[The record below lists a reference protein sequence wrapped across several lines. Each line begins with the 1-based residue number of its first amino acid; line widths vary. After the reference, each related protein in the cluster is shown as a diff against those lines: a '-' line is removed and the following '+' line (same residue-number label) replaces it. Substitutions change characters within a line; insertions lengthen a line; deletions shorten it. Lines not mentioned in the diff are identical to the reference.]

1 MSKGIVLL
9 TGLNGFI
16 AARAAEAFLQAGYS
30 IRGTVRARAS
40 AKAVVDALSQYGAD
54 KLEVIEVPDIAAAG
68 AFDEA
73 VKGVHGIVHLAQPA
87 TFDIPDPA
95 PIMALVKGSTIGILE
110 SASKSP
116 SVKSVILLSSAGAVG
131 SNKEGPYI
139 FTEKDWNDAAVEA
152 FEQLGAKTPGAFIY
166 LASKVIGEREFWKF
180 REERKPSF
188 TMTALNPVYV
198 TGPPLTPPET
208 PEKIVDSARYVWRI
222 MSGAEIIDP
231 PYGYGWYVDV
241 RDVAKLILFA
251 VERADEADGER
262 YISSTCWGPP
272 QAAADI
278 LRPAYP
284 RLPIKEGKPG
294 EGYLPGFKAPGPLD
308 FDGSKALKAVGQG
321 FVPNGLQV
329 LQAASDAA
337 AAAALQNVQQHLSSA
352 VAVADGEQQD
362 QQAVDQQLSM
372 TSGSDHHQ
380 QVQQQQQQQQPQTPS
395 QTHPPQLQQTP
406 QTVTTTAPGPSPSPI
421 AADASLGNVPQGA
434 VPGFPGFA
442 PMPPLP
448 GSMPALP
455 RDPTVNPKLTR
466 LRRACDMCSQR
477 KVKCDE
483 AGPPCRPCRELNVDC
498 TFNRELKRRG
508 PPNKHAEAAR
518 AARRQ
523 RLEPGNTIP
532 AYGPA
537 NPTPSPHNA
546 AQALVSIAEG
556 PARLDAEAIA
566 PMPILELL
574 VDDFF
579 TYIHPLAPFPHE
591 PTFRH
596 SFANREDRTNPE
608 FLGLLASM
616 IGALVASF
624 PRSARQHLKTQ
635 HSTHLFPRAIVMIEK
650 CRDIA
655 LDTRG
660 ARWAVKQPKTL
671 DDAATSYFL
680 GLAAGYTFEVNRFRY
695 FTSECLALIRE
706 LGFHRPKHPGELPT
720 FGNDNCSP
728 DPLPFHHIKDQIGK
742 RIFWC
747 LLLGVRSFSQLGA
760 SHADLVIAP
769 STPGLPYPAL
779 PENVDDLYIMANEIV
794 FPSEDTVTLLT
805 GYRFAIEIYTT
816 MNAIVSV
823 ELVYGMNTL
832 PWSDQRPIL
841 RDALVAAKEIIDRLP
856 TELQLSASH
865 DQSSGFGAL
874 DDADLQYV
882 PPAYPNSQPPNDVR
896 NVIKNQPQRRRQLQY
911 EIQKANIYISQLA
924 TRSFYV
930 ELYFNLRDVHLA
942 DPNKET
948 QNGESA
954 EEKAAKEAEDSAVFE
969 LMTAERELIVQNLLH
984 VLGSISQRNLE
995 PNGGSLINKI
1005 RQVASTLLN
1014 DAPERKG
1021 PVAMNSEE
1029 ALMRLIDVLLK
1040 LEGTGPSG
1048 SNMAGENM
1056 TPQDEEEEMRNW
1068 AHLRD
1073 YQQRFAAHGG
1083 FAGNL

>member
-1 MSKGIVLL
+1 MSSSTDQQQTDLSSQQPQ
-9 TGLNGFI
+9 
-16 AARAAEAFLQAGYS
+16 AEPPVS
-30 IRGTVRARAS
+30 PTS
-40 AKAVVDALSQYGAD
+40 
-54 KLEVIEVPDIAAAG
+54 AAA
-68 AFDEA
+68 A
-73 VKGVHGIVHLAQPA
+73 AQQA
-87 TFDIPDPA
+87 TA
-95 PIMALVKGSTIGILE
+95 HAY
-110 SASKSP
+110 AS
-116 SVKSVILLSSAGAVG
+116 
-131 SNKEGPYI
+131 
-139 FTEKDWNDAAVEA
+139 
-152 FEQLGAKTPGAFIY
+152 
-166 LASKVIGEREFWKF
+166 
-180 REERKPSF
+180 
-188 TMTALNPVYV
+188 
-198 TGPPLTPPET
+198 
-208 PEKIVDSARYVWRI
+208 
-222 MSGAEIIDP
+222 
-231 PYGYGWYVDV
+231 
-241 RDVAKLILFA
+241 
-251 VERADEADGER
+251 
-262 YISSTCWGPP
+262 
-272 QAAADI
+272 
-278 LRPAYP
+278 
-284 RLPIKEGKPG
+284 
-294 EGYLPGFKAPGPLD
+294 
-308 FDGSKALKAVGQG
+308 
-321 FVPNGLQV
+321 NGLRA
-329 LQAASDAA
+329 LQDVTD
-337 AAAALQNVQQHLSSA
+337 AAAALQNVQHLTSA
-352 VAVADGEQQD
+352 VAADAQQHEQQ
-362 QQAVDQQLSM
+362 AIDQQLSM
-372 TSGSDHHQ
+372 PDASDPAQHDSFPSPPPPPQ
-380 QVQQQQQQQQPQTPS
+380 NQQQQQPQPEPPHTPS
-395 QTHPPQLQQTP
+395 QPHPPQTSA
-406 QTVTTTAPGPSPSPI
+406 APAPI
-421 AADASLGNVPQGA
+421 PASAPAPPPAPAVSVAVDGSLGHVPHAPVGA
-434 VPGFPGFA
+434 FPPGFPS
-442 PMPPLP
+442 MPPLP
-448 GSMPALP
+448 GSIPP
-455 RDPTVNPKLTR
+455 ISRDPTVNPKLTR

-523 RLEPGNTIP
+523 RIEPGISFH
-532 AYGPA
+532 AYTPTT
-537 NPTPSPHNA
+537 PTPSPHNA

-596 SFANREDRTNPE
+596 SFANREDRSNPE

-660 ARWAVKQPKTL
+660 ARWSVKQPKTL

-706 LGFHRPKHPGELPT
+706 LGFHRPKHPNELPT

-769 STPGLPYPAL
+769 PTPGLPYPAL

-794 FPSEDTVTLLT
+794 FPSESSVTLLT
-805 GYRFAIEIYTT
+805 GYRFAIDIYTT

-823 ELVYGMNTL
+823 ELVYGMSTL
-832 PWSDQRPIL
+832 PWPDQRSLL
-841 RDALVAAKEIIDRLP
+841 RDALVAAKDIIDRLP
-856 TELQLSASH
+856 SELQLSGSH
-865 DQSSGFGAL
+865 EQSSGFGAL

-882 PPAYPNSQPPNDVR
+882 PPAHPNIQPSNDVR

-930 ELYFNLRDVHLA
+930 ELYFNLRDVHLN
-942 DPNKET
+942 DPNKDAPA
-948 QNGESA
+948 GESA
-954 EEKAAKEAEDSAVFE
+954 EEKAAKEAEDSEEARVFE

-995 PNGGSLINKI
+995 PNGGSLINKV

-1021 PVAMNSEE
+1021 PVAMKSEE
-1029 ALMRLIDVLLK
+1029 ALMRLIDILLK

-1048 SNMAGENM
+1048 NNMAGENM

>member
-1 MSKGIVLL
+1 M
-9 TGLNGFI
+9 
-16 AARAAEAFLQAGYS
+16 
-30 IRGTVRARAS
+30 
-40 AKAVVDALSQYGAD
+40 
-54 KLEVIEVPDIAAAG
+54 
-68 AFDEA
+68 
-73 VKGVHGIVHLAQPA
+73 
-87 TFDIPDPA
+87 
-95 PIMALVKGSTIGILE
+95 
-110 SASKSP
+110 
-116 SVKSVILLSSAGAVG
+116 
-131 SNKEGPYI
+131 
-139 FTEKDWNDAAVEA
+139 
-152 FEQLGAKTPGAFIY
+152 
-166 LASKVIGEREFWKF
+166 
-180 REERKPSF
+180 
-188 TMTALNPVYV
+188 
-198 TGPPLTPPET
+198 
-208 PEKIVDSARYVWRI
+208 
-222 MSGAEIIDP
+222 
-231 PYGYGWYVDV
+231 
-241 RDVAKLILFA
+241 
-251 VERADEADGER
+251 
-262 YISSTCWGPP
+262 SSTNDQQQLQQSPQHQPQVEPP
-272 QAAADI
+272 PSPTAAQQATAH
-278 LRPAYP
+278 AY
-284 RLPIKEGKPG
+284 
-294 EGYLPGFKAPGPLD
+294 A
-308 FDGSKALKAVGQG
+308 S
-321 FVPNGLQV
+321 NGLQV

-352 VAVADGEQQD
+352 VAVDAQQHEQQTVE
-362 QQAVDQQLSM
+362 Q
-372 TSGSDHHQ
+372 HQ
-380 QVQQQQQQQQPQTPS
+380 STVPPAPEYEHQVQQQTPQTPS
-395 QTHPPQLQQTP
+395 QPQPPQLQHTP
-406 QTVTTTAPGPSPSPI
+406 QTSTAPAPSASPI
-421 AADASLGNVPQGA
+421 AIDGSLSTVSQGA
-434 VPGFPGFA
+434 VAAFPPAFTS
-442 PMPPLP
+442 MPPLP
-448 GSMPALP
+448 GSMPPLP

-483 AGPPCRPCRELNVDC
+483 SGPPCRPCRELNVEC

-523 RLEPGNTIP
+523 RLEPGNTFP

-579 TYIHPLAPFPHE
+579 TYIHPLTPFPHE

-616 IGALVASF
+616 VGALVASF

-660 ARWAVKQPKTL
+660 SRWAVKQPKTL

-695 FTSECLALIRE
+695 FTSECLSLIRE
-706 LGFHRPKHPGELPT
+706 LGFHRPKHPNELPT

-779 PENVDDLYIMANEIV
+779 PENVDDMYIMANEIV
-794 FPSEDTVTLLT
+794 YPSESSVTLLT
-805 GYRFAIEIYTT
+805 GYRFAIDIYTT

-823 ELVYGMNTL
+823 ELVYGMSTL
-832 PWSDQRPIL
+832 PWADQRSLL
-841 RDALVAAKEIIDRLP
+841 RNALVAAKDIIDRLP

-865 DQSSGFGAL
+865 DQSSGFGTL

-882 PPAYPNSQPPNDVR
+882 PPAYPNSQPINDVR

-942 DPNKET
+942 DPNKDAQGET
-948 QNGESA
+948 V
-954 EEKAAKEAEDSAVFE
+954 EENPAKEAEDTEEARVFE

-1021 PVAMNSEE
+1021 PVAMKSEE

-1083 FAGNL
+1083 FAGNI

>member
-1 MSKGIVLL
+1 MSSSL
-9 TGLNGFI
+9 
-16 AARAAEAFLQAGYS
+16 
-30 IRGTVRARAS
+30 
-40 AKAVVDALSQYGAD
+40 AD
-54 KLEVIEVPDIAAAG
+54 
-68 AFDEA
+68 
-73 VKGVHGIVHLAQPA
+73 Q
-87 TFDIPDPA
+87 
-95 PIMALVKGSTIGILE
+95 
-110 SASKSP
+110 
-116 SVKSVILLSSAGAVG
+116 
-131 SNKEGPYI
+131 
-139 FTEKDWNDAAVEA
+139 
-152 FEQLGAKTPGAFIY
+152 EQQ
-166 LASKVIGEREFWKF
+166 
-180 REERKPSF
+180 
-188 TMTALNPVYV
+188 
-198 TGPPLTPPET
+198 
-208 PEKIVDSARYVWRI
+208 
-222 MSGAEIIDP
+222 
-231 PYGYGWYVDV
+231 
-241 RDVAKLILFA
+241 
-251 VERADEADGER
+251 
-262 YISSTCWGPP
+262 PP
-272 QAAADI
+272 QQDQQHQPQPQSDPQPELPVSPTASQQATAH
-278 LRPAYP
+278 AY
-284 RLPIKEGKPG
+284 
-294 EGYLPGFKAPGPLD
+294 A
-308 FDGSKALKAVGQG
+308 S
-321 FVPNGLQV
+321 NGLQV

-337 AAAALQNVQQHLSSA
+337 AAAAIQNVQHHLSTA
-352 VAVADGEQQD
+352 AAAAAAVADE
-362 QQAVDQQLSM
+362 
-372 TSGSDHHQ
+372 
-380 QVQQQQQQQQPQTPS
+380 QQQQQQQQPEHQSAEEQHQQQLSMPPMAEHEQVQQQQHLPPPQPPHTPS
-395 QTHPPQLQQTP
+395 QPAPQQPPQQGTQTP
-406 QTVTTTAPGPSPSPI
+406 TGVASSTSPPG
-421 AADASLGNVPQGA
+421 ANNTLGA
-434 VPGFPGFA
+434 VSHGAMPAFPQTFA
-442 PMPPLP
+442 PMPP
-448 GSMPALP
+448 MP

-483 AGPPCRPCRELNVDC
+483 SGPPCRPCSELNVDC
-498 TFNRELKRRG
+498 TFNRQLKRRG

-523 RLEPGNTIP
+523 RIEPGMSPT
-532 AYGPA
+532 AAAFTSYGPA
-537 NPTPSPHNA
+537 VTPSPSPHNA

-556 PARLDAEAIA
+556 PGRLDTESIA
-566 PMPILELL
+566 PLPILELL
-574 VDDFF
+574 IDDFF

-616 IGALVASF
+616 VAALVASF
-624 PRSARQHLKTQ
+624 PRTARQHLKTQ
-635 HSTHLFPRAIVMIEK
+635 HSIHLFPRAIVMIER

-660 ARWAVKQPKTL
+660 ARWALKQPKTL

-680 GLAAGYTFEVNRFRY
+680 GLAAGYTFQYGRYRY
-695 FTSECLALIRE
+695 FTAECLALIRE
-706 LGFHRPKHPGELPT
+706 LGFHRPKHPNELPT
-720 FGNDNCSP
+720 FGNDDCSP

-779 PENVDDLYIMANEIV
+779 PEDVDDLYIMANEIV
-794 FPSEDTVTLLT
+794 YPPESSVTLLT
-805 GYRFAIEIYTT
+805 GYRFAIDIYTT

-823 ELVYGMNTL
+823 ELVYGMSTL
-832 PWSDQRPIL
+832 PWLDQRSLL
-841 RDALVAAKEIIDRLP
+841 RDALIAAKDILDRLP
-856 TELQLSASH
+856 PELQLSASH
-865 DQSSGFGAL
+865 EQSSGFDAL

-882 PPAYPNSQPPNDVR
+882 PPAYPNNQPSNDVR
-896 NVIKNQPQRRRQLQY
+896 IVIKNHPQRRRQLQY
-911 EIQKANIYISQLA
+911 EIQKANIYVSQLA

-942 DPNKET
+942 DPNKDG
-948 QNGESA
+948 QAGESPD
-954 EEKAAKEAEDSAVFE
+954 EKAAREAENAEEARVFE

-1021 PVAMNSEE
+1021 PVAVKSEE
-1029 ALMRLIDVLLK
+1029 ALVKLIDVLLK

-1083 FAGNL
+1083 FTGNV

>member
-1 MSKGIVLL
+1 MSSTL
-9 TGLNGFI
+9 
-16 AARAAEAFLQAGYS
+16 ADQEPQPEEQQQEADHQ
-30 IRGTVRARAS
+30 
-40 AKAVVDALSQYGAD
+40 
-54 KLEVIEVPDIAAAG
+54 
-68 AFDEA
+68 
-73 VKGVHGIVHLAQPA
+73 
-87 TFDIPDPA
+87 PDPQ
-95 PIMALVKGSTIGILE
+95 S
-110 SASKSP
+110 
-116 SVKSVILLSSAGAVG
+116 
-131 SNKEGPYI
+131 
-139 FTEKDWNDAAVEA
+139 
-152 FEQLGAKTPGAFIY
+152 
-166 LASKVIGEREFWKF
+166 
-180 REERKPSF
+180 
-188 TMTALNPVYV
+188 
-198 TGPPLTPPET
+198 
-208 PEKIVDSARYVWRI
+208 
-222 MSGAEIIDP
+222 DP
-231 PYGYGWYVDV
+231 P
-241 RDVAKLILFA
+241 ASPTA
-251 VERADEADGER
+251 
-262 YISSTCWGPP
+262 SQ
-272 QAAADI
+272 QATAH
-278 LRPAYP
+278 AY
-284 RLPIKEGKPG
+284 
-294 EGYLPGFKAPGPLD
+294 A
-308 FDGSKALKAVGQG
+308 S
-321 FVPNGLQV
+321 NGLQV

-337 AAAALQNVQQHLSSA
+337 AAAAIQNVQHHLST
-352 VAVADGEQQD
+352 VAAAAADEQQL
-362 QQAVDQQLSM
+362 QQQQQHES
-372 TSGSDHHQ
+372 Q
-380 QVQQQQQQQQPQTPS
+380 PIEEQQQQQQEQEQLSMPSAVEQDQVQHQPHHHQPPLPPHTPS
-395 QTHPPQLQQTP
+395 QAPSHQLPPHASHAS
-406 QTVTTTAPGPSPSPI
+406 TVAGAPPAPPLATDG
-421 AADASLGNVPQGA
+421 SLGA
-434 VPGFPGFA
+434 VSQSAMSAFPHAFA
-442 PMPPLP
+442 PMPP
-448 GSMPALP
+448 MP

-483 AGPPCRPCRELNVDC
+483 AGPPCRPCSELNVEC

-523 RLEPGNTIP
+523 RIEPGMGGSPTT
-532 AYGPA
+532 AAFTSYGAAVTPS
-537 NPTPSPHNA
+537 PSPHNA

-556 PARLDAEAIA
+556 PGRLDAEAIA
-566 PMPILELL
+566 PLPILELL
-574 VDDFF
+574 IDDFF

-608 FLGLLASM
+608 FLGLLSSM
-616 IGALVASF
+616 IASLVSSF

-635 HSTHLFPRAIVMIEK
+635 HSTHLFPRAIVMIER

-660 ARWAVKQPKTL
+660 PRWALKQKTL

-680 GLAAGYTFEVNRFRY
+680 GLAAGYTFQVPRFRY
-695 FTSECLALIRE
+695 FMSECLSLIRE
-706 LGFHRPKHPGELPT
+706 LGFHRPKHPNELPT

-794 FPSEDTVTLLT
+794 YPPESSVTLLT
-805 GYRFAIEIYTT
+805 GFRFAVDIYTT

-823 ELVYGMNTL
+823 ELVYGMSTL
-832 PWSDQRPIL
+832 PWSDQRSLL
-841 RDALVAAKEIIDRLP
+841 RDALIAAKDIIDRLP
-856 TELQLSASH
+856 PELQLSASH
-865 DQSSGFGAL
+865 EQSSGFGTL
-874 DDADLQYV
+874 EDADLQYV
-882 PPAYPNSQPPNDVR
+882 PPAYPSSQPPNDVR
-896 NVIKNQPQRRRQLQY
+896 NVIKNHPQRRRQLQY

-930 ELYFNLRDVHLA
+930 ELFFNLRDVHMS
-942 DPNKET
+942 DPNKEE
-948 QNGESA
+948 QVGDSA
-954 EEKAAKEAEDSAVFE
+954 EEQVAKGAEDAEAARVFE

-995 PNGGSLINKI
+995 PNGGSLINKV

-1021 PVAMNSEE
+1021 PVAMKSEE
-1029 ALMRLIDVLLK
+1029 ALVKLIDVLLK

-1083 FAGNL
+1083 FAGNI

>member
-1 MSKGIVLL
+1 MSSTTSPDQGP
-9 TGLNGFI
+9 
-16 AARAAEAFLQAGYS
+16 QQ
-30 IRGTVRARAS
+30 
-40 AKAVVDALSQYGAD
+40 DDQQQQQQQQ
-54 KLEVIEVPDIAAAG
+54 LEQQEHVQHQQEP
-68 AFDEA
+68 
-73 VKGVHGIVHLAQPA
+73 QPQQQQQSEL
-87 TFDIPDPA
+87 DHQPDPEL
-95 PIMALVKGSTIGILE
+95 PLSPT
-110 SASKSP
+110 ASQQ
-116 SVKSVILLSSAGAVG
+116 ATAHA
-131 SNKEGPYI
+131 Y
-139 FTEKDWNDAAVEA
+139 
-152 FEQLGAKTPGAFIY
+152 
-166 LASKVIGEREFWKF
+166 AS
-180 REERKPSF
+180 
-188 TMTALNPVYV
+188 
-198 TGPPLTPPET
+198 
-208 PEKIVDSARYVWRI
+208 
-222 MSGAEIIDP
+222 
-231 PYGYGWYVDV
+231 
-241 RDVAKLILFA
+241 
-251 VERADEADGER
+251 
-262 YISSTCWGPP
+262 
-272 QAAADI
+272 
-278 LRPAYP
+278 
-284 RLPIKEGKPG
+284 
-294 EGYLPGFKAPGPLD
+294 
-308 FDGSKALKAVGQG
+308 
-321 FVPNGLQV
+321 NGLQV

-337 AAAALQNVQQHLSSA
+337 AAAAIQNVQQHLSSA
-352 VAVADGEQQD
+352 AAAAAAAVAAAAADDHQ
-362 QQAVDQQLSM
+362 
-372 TSGSDHHQ
+372 HHQ
-380 QVQQQQQQQQPQTPS
+380 HQHDQPSLEQHHLTFSSPPAADHEQHQQQQHHPPQSLAPPQQQPQP
-395 QTHPPQLQQTP
+395 QPHPLQQPAP
-406 QTVTTTAPGPSPSPI
+406 QIPNVAAASASPSAANGSLNDVGRNLMPNFAIPHDFHSAPPI
-421 AADASLGNVPQGA
+421 QK
-434 VPGFPGFA
+434 
-442 PMPPLP
+442 
-448 GSMPALP
+448 
-455 RDPTVNPKLTR
+455 DPTVNPKLTR

-483 AGPPCRPCRELNVDC
+483 SGPPCKPCADLNVEC
-498 TFNRELKRRG
+498 TFTRQIKRRG

-523 RLEPGNTIP
+523 RIEPGASP
-532 AYGPA
+532 ATAAFTSYGTA
-537 NPTPSPHNA
+537 STPTPSPHNA

-566 PMPILELL
+566 PLPILELL

-660 ARWAVKQPKTL
+660 ARWPVKQPKTL

-680 GLAAGYTFEVNRFRY
+680 GLAAGYTFEINRYRH
-695 FTSECLALIRE
+695 FTSECLSLIRE
-706 LGFHRPKHPGELPT
+706 LGYHPPKHPNELPT
-720 FGNDNCSP
+720 FGNDNCSS
-728 DPLPFHHIKDQIGK
+728 DPQPFHHIKDQIGK

-794 FPSEDTVTLLT
+794 YPPESSVTLLT
-805 GYRFAIEIYTT
+805 GYRFAIDIYST
-816 MNAIVSV
+816 MNGLVTV
-823 ELVYGMNTL
+823 ELVYGMSTL
-832 PWSDQRPIL
+832 TWTDQRSLL
-841 RDALVAAKEIIDRLP
+841 RDALIAAKDIIDQLP
-856 TELQLSASH
+856 PELQLSTSLEH
-865 DQSSGFGAL
+865 SSGFGAL

-882 PPAYPNSQPPNDVR
+882 PPAYPDSQPPNDVR

-911 EIQKANIYISQLA
+911 EIQKANIYVSQLA

-942 DPNKET
+942 GLNNQVQAGASP
-948 QNGESA
+948 
-954 EEKAAKEAEDSAVFE
+954 EEQIAKEAEDDEEARVFE

-1005 RQVASTLLN
+1005 RQVASTLIN
-1014 DAPERKG
+1014 TAPERKG
-1021 PVAMNSEE
+1021 PVAIKSEE

-1040 LEGTGPSG
+1040 LEGTGPRSA
-1048 SNMAGENM
+1048 SNVAGENM

-1083 FAGNL
+1083 FAGTI

>member
-1 MSKGIVLL
+1 MSSSL
-9 TGLNGFI
+9 
-16 AARAAEAFLQAGYS
+16 
-30 IRGTVRARAS
+30 
-40 AKAVVDALSQYGAD
+40 AD
-54 KLEVIEVPDIAAAG
+54 QEPQPEDQQ
-68 AFDEA
+68 
-73 VKGVHGIVHLAQPA
+73 QPA
-87 TFDIPDPA
+87 DHQPDPQSDS
-95 PIMALVKGSTIGILE
+95 P
-110 SASKSP
+110 ASP
-116 SVKSVILLSSAGAVG
+116 
-131 SNKEGPYI
+131 
-139 FTEKDWNDAAVEA
+139 T
-152 FEQLGAKTPGAFIY
+152 
-166 LASKVIGEREFWKF
+166 ASQQA
-180 REERKPSF
+180 
-188 TMTALNPVYV
+188 TAH
-198 TGPPLTPPET
+198 
-208 PEKIVDSARYVWRI
+208 
-222 MSGAEIIDP
+222 
-231 PYGYGWYVDV
+231 
-241 RDVAKLILFA
+241 
-251 VERADEADGER
+251 
-262 YISSTCWGPP
+262 
-272 QAAADI
+272 
-278 LRPAYP
+278 AY
-284 RLPIKEGKPG
+284 
-294 EGYLPGFKAPGPLD
+294 A
-308 FDGSKALKAVGQG
+308 S
-321 FVPNGLQV
+321 NGLQV

-337 AAAALQNVQQHLSSA
+337 AAAAIQNVQHHLST
-352 VAVADGEQQD
+352 VAAAAAAADEQQL
-362 QQAVDQQLSM
+362 QQQ
-372 TSGSDHHQ
+372 HQ
-380 QVQQQQQQQQPQTPS
+380 QHQHEPQPVEEQQQQQQEQLAMVSAVEQDQDQHHQQHQPPPPPPPPPHTPS
-395 QTHPPQLQQTP
+395 QAPPHQLPPQASHASTLTG
-406 QTVTTTAPGPSPSPI
+406 APPASPL
-421 AADASLGNVPQGA
+421 ATDGSLGA
-434 VPGFPGFA
+434 VSQSAMSAFPHAFA
-442 PMPPLP
+442 PMPP
-448 GSMPALP
+448 MP

-483 AGPPCRPCRELNVDC
+483 SGPPCRPCSELNVEC

-523 RLEPGNTIP
+523 RIEPGMSGSPTT
-532 AYGPA
+532 AAFTSYGAAVTPS
-537 NPTPSPHNA
+537 PSPHNA

-556 PARLDAEAIA
+556 PGRLDAEAIA
-566 PMPILELL
+566 PLPILELL
-574 VDDFF
+574 IDDFF

-608 FLGLLASM
+608 FLGLLSSM
-616 IGALVASF
+616 IASLVSSF
-624 PRSARQHLKTQ
+624 PRCARQHLKTQ
-635 HSTHLFPRAIVMIEK
+635 HSTHLFPRAIVMIER

-660 ARWAVKQPKTL
+660 PRWALKQKTL

-680 GLAAGYTFEVNRFRY
+680 GLAAGYTFQVPRFRY
-695 FTSECLALIRE
+695 FMSECLSLIRE
-706 LGFHRPKHPGELPT
+706 LGFHRPKHPNELPT

-794 FPSEDTVTLLT
+794 YPPESSVTLLT
-805 GYRFAIEIYTT
+805 GFRFAVDIYTT

-823 ELVYGMNTL
+823 ELVYGMSTL
-832 PWSDQRPIL
+832 PWSDQRSLL
-841 RDALVAAKEIIDRLP
+841 RDALIAAKDIIDRLP
-856 TELQLSASH
+856 PELQLSASH
-865 DQSSGFGAL
+865 EQSSGFGTL
-874 DDADLQYV
+874 EDAELQYV
-882 PPAYPNSQPPNDVR
+882 PPAYPSSQPPNDVR
-896 NVIKNQPQRRRQLQY
+896 NVIKNHPQRRRQLQY

-930 ELYFNLRDVHLA
+930 ELYFNLRDVHMS
-942 DPNKET
+942 DPNKEE
-948 QNGESA
+948 QVGDNA
-954 EEKAAKEAEDSAVFE
+954 EEQAAKGAEDAEAARVFE

-995 PNGGSLINKI
+995 PNGGSLINKV

-1021 PVAMNSEE
+1021 PVAMKSEE
-1029 ALMRLIDVLLK
+1029 ALVKLIDVLLK

-1083 FAGNL
+1083 FAGNI

>member
-1 MSKGIVLL
+1 MCKGIVLL

-30 IRGTVRARAS
+30 IRGTVRAKAS

-73 VKGVHGIVHLAQPA
+73 AKGVHGIVHLAQPA

-110 SASKSP
+110 SASKSA

-131 SNKEGPYI
+131 SNKEGPYT

-166 LASKVIGEREFWKF
+166 LASKVIGEREFWRF

-372 TSGSDHHQ
+372 TAGSDHHQ

-421 AADASLGNVPQGA
+421 AADASLGTVPQGA

-523 RLEPGNTIP
+523 RLEPGSTIP

-948 QNGESA
+948 QNVESA